1 MPNFCS
7 SSNPAKPILVRLSVI
22 RSLKKHPHSYPKIDF
37 MNEFLLL
44 VIVIIYLAIN
54 PLYSKPKKNYF
65 IANRKIE

>member
-1 MPNFCS
+1 
-7 SSNPAKPILVRLSVI
+7 
-22 RSLKKHPHSYPKIDF
+22 

-54 PLYSKPKKNYF
+54 PLYRKPKRNYF

>member
-1 MPNFCS
+1 
-7 SSNPAKPILVRLSVI
+7 
-22 RSLKKHPHSYPKIDF
+22 

-65 IANRKIE
+65 IAKPENRMKLREHPLMSNSESTNNK